1 MPRTSRNEG
10 SFANE
15 TIDEYQTALTPESE
29 RVCVFK
35 GQWKQGFLK
44 DSRLLYLKEPS
55 SFNNKLNA
63 FEQKM
68 SQLRMISDIFGSS
81 LSASLSAIDQHM

>member
-1 MPRTSRNEG
+1 MN
-10 SFANE
+10 N
-15 TIDEYQTALTPESE
+15 QTTLTPESE
-29 RVCVFK
+29 RVWVFK
-35 GQWKQGFLK
+35 GPWKQGFLK
-44 DSRLLYLKEPS
+44 DSRLLYLKEPC

-81 LSASLSAIDQHM
+81 LSASLSAIGQHM